1 MVLAK
6 AQTHRSVE
14 QNRNPEIDPHKYG
27 FNLLLKKEQKQ
38 LNEGYTSKWYR
49 SSWTSIGKNQQN
61 KNYNLNL
68 TPYTKFKSICIM
80 ELNVR
85 HKTTKLLGKK

>member
-27 FNLLLKKEQKQ
+27 FNLFLTKKQKQ
-38 LNEGYTSKWYR
+38 LNEGDTSKWY
-49 SSWTSIGKNQQN
+49 SSNWTSIRKNQQN
-61 KNYNLNL
+61 KTSFRIQHL
-68 TPYTKFKSICIM
+68 TQY
-80 ELNVR
+80 
-85 HKTTKLLGKK
+85 G